1 MKIAELIACIEDI
14 APLTGA
20 CEWDNSGVQ
29 VLGTRE
35 DAARLA
41 VTIDPSPAA
50 VGRAL
55 DWGAD
60 LVLTHHPLYMDPQ
73 PLSRPGYFLDAAR
86 PLVASGAWLYSAHTS
101 LDAQPGG
108 PAGWLA
114 RALGL
119 TGLSVLEP
127 TDPADP
133 AVGIGLAGALPAQLP
148 WADFVSALAGLVERD
163 FWTLAGP
170 LPERVATV
178 AYCTGSGASLAA
190 EALAAGADVLVTGDL
205 KYHQAMET
213 PLAVV
218 DVGHFSLEE
227 RMTRELAEILD
238 KRLAPSGVE
247 TRFFP
252 GGDPLT
258 VHLPRP

>member
-1 MKIAELIACIEDI
+1 MKIAEVIACIEDI
-14 APLTGA
+14 APLSGA
-20 CEWDNSGVQ
+20 CDWDVSGVQ
-29 VLGTRE
+29 VAGTRE
-35 DAARLA
+35 DVRRLA
-41 VTIDPSPAA
+41 VTIDPAPAA
-50 VGRAL
+50 VAEAL

-60 LVLTHHPLYMDPQ
+60 LVLTHHPLTMAPQ

-86 PLVASGAWLYSAHTS
+86 AFLASGAWHYAAHTS

-119 TGLSVLEP
+119 TDLEVLEP

-133 AVGIGLAGALPAQLP
+133 GVGIGVCGALPAALG
-148 WADFVSALAGLVERD
+148 WEAFARALAALVDRS

-170 LPERVATV
+170 LPARVARV

-213 PLAVV
+213 PIALV

-227 RMTRELAEILD
+227 RMTRELAALLD
-238 KRLAPSGVE
+238 QRLAPAGV
-247 TRFFP
+247 TTKFFP
-252 GGDPLT
+252 GRDPLA
-258 VHLPRP
+258 VHLPRT